1 MAVKVNGNNVILYKV
16 DTSTFP
22 ATEVPFACSTNCS
35 FSSDTELIE
44 ISSSTNAWFKESRA
58 NLSKWT
64 MSCDGIITLDNFSY
78 DEMLQYQRDRLYL
91 LVRFEID
98 NGVDGKRY
106 ISGYCF
112 IGNISIS
119 GNYKEIG
126 TYNVNLIGTGQ
137 YYTEKTPTTTTSTT
151 STTTTTTSTTSTS
164 TTTTTTS
171 TTTTTTTTTTRAPV
185 WYYLYNCSSGATET
199 SQQYPYGTF
208 AVDDRV
214 VFGTSLYFT
223 ISSETTTDPSGTQY
237 NVTATGLTGCPTTTT
252 TSTTTTIPPPSVT
265 ATAGCVG
272 LAGTGK
278 VTADTFAG
286 GTPPYMYLGFG
297 TSEANAFLDLHNP
310 ATRTVLGG
318 ATSHVFGGSLANG
331 DYWVTIQDSVGAEA
345 LSNKATVVCNA
356 TTTTTTTTHAPVWY
370 NLLNCASGLAATSQ
384 QYAYGTFAVNERVVF
399 GTSLYFTIVS
409 DTTTDPGGVQYNVST
424 TGLTGC
430 PATTTT
436 AAPTTTIPPVS
447 FNISYTCSSTTS
459 AIVTIDTFAGGSG
472 TGYSYGNT
480 LFNYET
486 DAYANTNW
494 TAGTSKTYATSAYST
509 SGDLWAIVKD
519 SVGAKLAK
527 KVTPNCTGFTT
538 TTTTTTTPPQWYL
551 LYNCNTGTTYT
562 SQQYLKGDFALNDR
576 VTSTGQTYRID
587 LLYDSDPAGAH
598 LAIASTGLTG
608 CPATTT
614 TSTTTTIIPITY
626 NMSYTCS
633 GTDAVV
639 TIDTFAGGSGTG
651 YSYGN
656 TLFNYSSDAFANTN
670 FTSGTSK
677 VYAAQSF
684 AVSGSL
690 FAVVKDSVGQKVV
703 KSVTPT
709 CTTTTTTT
717 STTTT
722 HAPYIVSLQV
732 RGSTGSP
739 TSAYST
745 YYKID
750 SGSWTLKLTTTL
762 GTSYTS
768 EGSITVPAGST
779 LYLAARRASPPTDA
793 TFGVGNGGSFTGY
806 VGEASPYSFTP
817 TIDTT
822 VYLNVTTF

>member
-44 ISSSTNAWFKESRA
+44 ISSSTNAWFKESKA

-64 MSCDGIITLDNFSY
+64 MSCNGIITLDNFSY

-126 TYNVNLIGTGQ
+126 TYNVNLVGTGQ

-151 STTTTTTSTTSTS
+151 STTTSTTSTS
-164 TTTTTTS
+164 TTTTTTTS
-171 TTTTTTTTTTRAPV
+171 TTTTTTA
-185 WYYLYNCSSGATET
+185 A
-199 SQQYPYGTF
+199 
-208 AVDDRV
+208 
-214 VFGTSLYFT
+214 
-223 ISSETTTDPSGTQY
+223 
-237 NVTATGLTGCPTTTT
+237 PTTTT
-252 TSTTTTIPPPSVT
+252 TTTTAAPTTTTTTTAAPTTTIPPPSVT

-527 KVTPNCTGFTT
+527 KVTPDCTGFTT

-670 FTSGTSK
+670 WTAGTSK

-732 RGSTGSP
+732 RGSTGST